1 LARQLRDGA
10 ATGLTRQPMPLS
22 PTRLYDD
29 TGSDLFNQITRLPEH
44 YTTSRERHILTM
56 FAGNI
61 ATAVAA
67 DILVELGSGICEK
80 TRFLLPSLTRQG
92 LCEPTYP
99 STPPRPQ

>member
-1 LARQLRDGA
+1 
-10 ATGLTRQPMPLS
+10 
-22 PTRLYDD
+22 
-29 TGSDLFNQITRLPEH
+29 
-44 YTTSRERHILTM
+44 M